1 MLTCKNDERENIWA
15 PQAAWDLLEQ
25 VEAAR
30 DLLEQVEAARDL
42 LEQVEAARDLQE
54 QVQAAGDL
62 DVTLS
67 PDRKGLSAHNWF

>member
-1 MLTCKNDERENIWA
+1 MFS
-15 PQAAWDLLEQ
+15 LEGCFFQ

-54 QVQAAGDL
+54 QVEAAGDL
-62 DVTLS
+62 DVALS
-67 PDRKGLSAHNWF
+67 PDRKGLSAHN

>member
-1 MLTCKNDERENIWA
+1 MQKCLTREYLGAHGGHGKHQKNPPEEF
-15 PQAAWDLLEQ
+15 E
-25 VEAAR
+25 
-30 DLLEQVEAARDL
+30 ARDL

-67 PDRKGLSAHNWF
+67 PDRKGLSAHN